1 MHNIDSALE
10 AALIALSKMASSKWD
25 SLELLLRK
33 LIRVGCCRHCT
44 INGEQ
49 SGRIKLIYVF
59 NQVRVEKNPRSIST
73 LNILF
78 WKENPFQW
86 LLELLNI

>member
-1 MHNIDSALE
+1 
-10 AALIALSKMASSKWD
+10 
-25 SLELLLRK
+25 
-33 LIRVGCCRHCT
+33 T

-78 WKENPFQW
+78 WKENPLQ
-86 LLELLNI
+86 